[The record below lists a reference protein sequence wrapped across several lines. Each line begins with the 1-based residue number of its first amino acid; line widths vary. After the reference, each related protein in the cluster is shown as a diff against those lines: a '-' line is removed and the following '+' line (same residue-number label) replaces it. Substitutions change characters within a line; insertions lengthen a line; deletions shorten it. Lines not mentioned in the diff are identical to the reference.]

1 MVTEKD
7 IKNNES
13 RATFAIRLLK
23 KIERERENK
32 QLDILELG
40 TGDGELFSRLLD
52 LKYNLYCIDVK
63 IPKALKKYRIKKH
76 DLNKG
81 LPFEDNSFDVVIGLE
96 VLEHLFNPF
105 EMMKEIKRVLKSG
118 GSAIISMPNT
128 DSVFSRIGQI
138 YEKRFDQLDPYWH
151 HYQPS
156 VKSIINLVNT
166 SLNVKEKI
174 FISTFRRLSWL
185 NWILDIL
192 VKINTEKF
200 SGDFM
205 VLARKD

>member
-118 GSAIISMPNT
+118 G
-128 DSVFSRIGQI
+128 
-138 YEKRFDQLDPYWH
+138 
-151 HYQPS
+151 
-156 VKSIINLVNT
+156 
-166 SLNVKEKI
+166 
-174 FISTFRRLSWL
+174 
-185 NWILDIL
+185 
-192 VKINTEKF
+192 
-200 SGDFM
+200 
-205 VLARKD
+205 